1 MFHWSDHLA
10 AISVPLVG
18 LEDVTTQIKA
28 FTKFTQQA
36 LNDSNQA
43 MSLLNYEICM
53 MKKSSIIKH
62 MALNIFIASQRGRL
76 QFKLSAAS
84 LYQMNPPILPI

>member
-10 AISVPLVG
+10 AISVSLVG

-53 MKKSSIIKH
+53 MKKR
-62 MALNIFIASQRGRL
+62 AVL
-76 QFKLSAAS
+76 
-84 LYQMNPPILPI
+84 